1 MVLERSRPGVST
13 DGPVQADEV
22 VVVPGEVAEAL
33 ADPAGSVTIALAQ
46 SYPRLGD
53 VAANLASHLTVIAD
67 AGTAGAGL
75 VVFPELSLT
84 GYFLKDQVPDV
95 ALTLESPE
103 VHALC
108 DASRTSG
115 VDVVVGLILESDRHL
130 FHNAALYIG
139 GGEVVHVHR
148 KVYLPTYGLFD
159 EQRYLAAGDRF
170 RAFDVSLGGRSEH
183 RWRAGILICEDLWH
197 PSAAALLARQGTDLI
212 ICPSASPGSGLIQG
226 ETVGTA
232 SSYDVMTRTYAQL
245 FTTYVMYCNRSGFE
259 DGVGFW
265 GGSRVVDPV
274 GSVVAELHGA
284 QESVLFH
291 TLERSAVR
299 RARVAYP
306 LLRDERNDVNDAETD
321 RTQTPARSRLTPPS
335 SSSGSA
341 ASSPTGCARWGS
353 SASS

>member
-1 MVLERSRPGVST
+1 MVLERSRTGVSPEV
-13 DGPVQADEV
+13 PVQPDAAAAAPD
-22 VVVPGEVAEAL
+22 AESSLL
-33 ADPAGSVTIALAQ
+33 ADPAGSVIVAIAQ
-46 SYPRLGD
+46 FYPRLGD
-53 VAANLASHLTVIAD
+53 VAANLAAHRTIIAG
-67 AGTAGAGL
+67 AGAAGAGL

-95 ALTLESPE
+95 ALTLESAE
-103 VHALC
+103 VQALC
-108 DASRTSG
+108 DASLAAG
-115 VDVVVGLILESDRHL
+115 IDIVAGLILESDRHL
-130 FHNAALYIG
+130 FYNAALYITG
-139 GGEVVHVHR
+139 GAVLHVHR

-170 RAFDVSLGGRSEH
+170 RAFDAPLGQRTEH

-197 PSAAALLARQGTDLI
+197 PSAAALLARQGADLI
-212 ICPSASPGSGLIQG
+212 ICPSASPGRGLLQG

-245 FTTYVMYCNRSGFE
+245 FTTYVVYCNRSGFE

-274 GSVVAELHGA
+274 GSVVAEVHGA

-291 TLERSAVR
+291 SLERSAVR

-321 RTQTPARSRLTPPS
+321 RLRRRHAR
-335 SSSGSA
+335 G
-341 ASSPTGCARWGS
+341 
-353 SASS
+353 